1 MARPREYFE
10 ERKVTAVRF
19 PMRVRDQLKAVA
31 DDRST
36 SVNRLVNVAV
46 LHFLEGLPGG
56 DVPLDR
62 RSSGLASSSRPD

>member
-46 LHFLEGLPGG
+46 LHFLDGLPG
-56 DVPLDR
+56 DDPLDR
-62 RSSGLASSSRPD
+62 RSSGSTSSSRSD